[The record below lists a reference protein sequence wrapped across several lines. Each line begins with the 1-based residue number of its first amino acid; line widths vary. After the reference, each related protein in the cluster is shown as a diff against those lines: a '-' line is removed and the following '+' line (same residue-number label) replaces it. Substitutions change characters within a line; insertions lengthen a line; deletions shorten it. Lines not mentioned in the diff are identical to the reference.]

1 MRRAMLVWLVGLGL
15 ASSVQAH
22 HNFLAEFDP
31 AKPITLTGPVTKIEW
46 TNPHIFLYLDVKDD
60 TGKVAN
66 WAVEMGNP
74 NSLIRLGWTRKAMQ
88 VGDVITIDGSLARDG
103 SNLVNARTVLLAGKK
118 LFAGSSGG
126 NASGGK

>member
-1 MRRAMLVWLVGLGL
+1 MTLVSLVGFVL
-15 ASSVQAH
+15 AASVQAH

-31 AKPITLTGPVTKIEW
+31 TKPITLTGPVTKIEW

-66 WAVEMGNP
+66 WAIEMGNP
-74 NSLIRLGWTRKAMQ
+74 NSLIRLGWTRKDMQ
-88 VGDVITIDGSLARDG
+88 VGETVTVEGSLARDG

-118 LFAGSSGG
+118 MFAGSSGG
-126 NASGGK
+126 K

>member
-1 MRRAMLVWLVGLGL
+1 MLAWLIGFVL

-31 AKPITLTGPVTKIEW
+31 TKPITLTGPVTKIEW

-60 TGKVAN
+60 AGKVAS

-74 NSLIRLGWTRKAMQ
+74 NSLIRLGWTRKDMQ
-88 VGDVITIDGSLARDG
+88 VGEVVTVEGSLARDG

-118 LFAGSSGG
+118 MFAGSSGG
-126 NASGGK
+126 K